1 MHSEPSTTAPRPGVR
16 KDEKFDLGDACY
28 LKSDPSRV
36 GYVFRTPYD
45 VDEHEPLAGYP
56 IFRLSNLPENDLT
69 SFLKTGVPPKAY
81 VFVWFYPYGYAL
93 VHEDDL
99 RLIDRPFMLGMG
111 VKRHMDDTMTG
122 VIISSTSR
130 CILEPIAFQPT
141 DPITGEYLPVKLTQK
156 LFGDRDDF
164 MTPEEQDTEA
174 SPSLLFDVPQSE
186 LTGYEEFAEDDFI
199 VYRQKLGVIR
209 AIEHDAVLLL
219 PNSEVVSPLS
229 PAALELPLCADPK
242 VTLSMP
248 ETKCRDLGN
257 GQLVR
262 TMYTEDIQP
271 GQSVLIDPSN
281 LYRNK
286 LSAEYRGQSI
296 RAHMLAAPIEDIHI
310 DWLCPN
316 VFSSKPRESGP
327 NSEVL
332 RLSTLQGNAVRCDFI
347 QPSSEKSL
355 TSGCE
360 SMLAIGERVR
370 FRDLAAAA
378 TKYPGCRHLR
388 PDQTFGHDLDIF
400 RIVSTKTEAVVRWQ
414 DGSCTTE
421 ATISLRRFDASEG
434 HLWPGKYVVLK
445 EGVVA
450 MSESPPGPSHS
461 RAKDKPQMLK
471 VGVVQ
476 AVDNREQIASVRWFR
491 NSGVEL
497 VYKGSA
503 LDPRSS
509 LGQLEEAITKVSVYE
524 LTTFPAFNRSLN
536 DLVILAP
543 STIDQTAISPSH
555 AQESISSTTKSFAHN
570 TFSRYENYLQS
581 IKSAMVES
589 EWFKKTTT
597 IRAPRLRRRYSIQSD
612 ESTLPVDFVGKIVAM
627 DLNGE
632 ITVRLPGQNNCRDI
646 RVPLERIMMVIPSD
660 DQIPNDSLNS
670 PYGGPLDQN
679 SSDGEWDTE
688 DESGG
693 SVNSDE
699 LTPPCRTADIES
711 LEEVTTTSKSDVQFN
726 SSQLPCERIF
736 LADDAST
743 PIVRFSAPTSC
754 PSSFA
759 VFEDSPPS
767 NHYFINRTYSGS
779 LSTCMKRLQKE
790 YEVLKSS
797 LPSGIF
803 ARTWES
809 RMDLMRVMMI
819 GPEGTPYEHAPF
831 VIDFC
836 FTPDFPSQPPLAFF
850 HSWTNGQG
858 RINPNL
864 YEDGKICLSIL
875 GTWPTRNPDESWIPG
890 RSTVLQILVSIMGL
904 VLVKAPF
911 YNEAGYEILASEDN
925 KRVESLQYTER
936 VFIMTRR
943 FILQALQNPIHGLTD
958 VLFWYYLPDSSPNCP
973 QLLER
978 VIKEAV
984 QMIQHSSGTPPDG
997 DCRKPMASEFLPR
1010 LSLGAVV
1017 VLRKHVNALQ
1027 KIELDI
1033 QSSQSS

>member
-1 MHSEPSTTAPRPGVR
+1 
-16 KDEKFDLGDACY
+16 
-28 LKSDPSRV
+28 
-36 GYVFRTPYD
+36 
-45 VDEHEPLAGYP
+45 
-56 IFRLSNLPENDLT
+56 
-69 SFLKTGVPPKAY
+69 
-81 VFVWFYPYGYAL
+81 
-93 VHEDDL
+93 
-99 RLIDRPFMLGMG
+99 MLGMA
-111 VKRHMDDTMTG
+111 VKRHMDDTTTG
-122 VIISSTSR
+122 IIISSTLS
-130 CILEPIAFQPT
+130 CTLEPIAFQPI

-164 MTPEEQDTEA
+164 MTPEESNTEA
-174 SPSLLFDVPQSE
+174 SPTLLFDVPKSE

-229 PAALELPLCADPK
+229 TAALELPLCADPK
-242 VTLSMP
+242 VTISMP

-257 GQLVR
+257 GQVVR

-271 GQSVLIDPSN
+271 GQSVLIDPLN

-286 LSAEYRGQSI
+286 LSAEYRGRSI

-316 VFSSKPRESGP
+316 VFSSKPQECGP
-327 NSEVL
+327 NREVL
-332 RLSTLQGNAVRCDFI
+332 RLSTLQGNAVKCDFA
-347 QPSSEKSL
+347 QPSGEESL
-355 TSGCE
+355 ASGCE

-370 FRDLAAAA
+370 FRDPADAA
-378 TKYPGCRHLR
+378 TKYPGYQHL
-388 PDQTFGHDLDIF
+388 PSDQTFGHDLNIF
-400 RIVSTKTEAVVRWQ
+400 RIASTKTEAVVRWQ

-421 ATISLRRFDASEG
+421 ASISLRRYHAPED

-445 EGVVA
+445 DGVVTVT
-450 MSESPPGPSHS
+450 ESPPGPSHS
-461 RAKDKPQMLK
+461 RATDTLRVQK

-476 AVDNREQIASVRWFR
+476 AVDNREQIASVRWYR
-491 NSGVEL
+491 NPRVEL
-497 VYKGSA
+497 ICKGSA
-503 LDPRSS
+503 LGPHSS
-509 LGQLEEAITKVSVYE
+509 LGHLEETTTTVSVYE
-524 LTTFPAFNRSLN
+524 LATFPAFNRSLN

-555 AQESISSTTKSFAHN
+555 EQESIISSPTKSFTHN
-570 TFSRYENYLQS
+570 TFLRYAHYLHS

-612 ESTLPVDFVGKIVAM
+612 ESTLSVHFVGKIVAM

-632 ITVRLPGQNNCRDI
+632 ITVRLPGHNSCRDI

-660 DQIPNDSLNS
+660 DQIPNDSLIS
-670 PYGGPLDQN
+670 PYEGNLDEN
-679 SSDGEWDTE
+679 SSDSEWDTE
-688 DESGG
+688 DESDG
-693 SVNSDE
+693 SLNSEE
-699 LTPPCRTADIES
+699 LTSPSRATDIGS
-711 LEEVTTTSKSDVQFN
+711 LEEVTTTSKPEFQFDR
-726 SSQLPCERIF
+726 SQLPSERVPV
-736 LADDAST
+736 AGDTST
-743 PIVRFSAPTSC
+743 PIVYITAPTSC
-754 PSSFA
+754 PPNFA
-759 VFEDSPPS
+759 VLEDPPPS
-767 NHYFINRTYSGS
+767 NHYFITRTYSGS
-779 LSTCMKRLQKE
+779 LRTCMKRLQKE
-790 YEVLKSS
+790 YEVLQSS

-803 ARTWES
+803 VRTWES
-809 RMDLMRVMMI
+809 RMNLMRVMMI

-836 FTPDFPSQPPLAFF
+836 FTPDFSRQPPLAFF
-850 HSWTNGQG
+850 HSWTDGQG

-890 RSTVLQILVSIMGL
+890 KSTVLQILVSIMGL

-911 YNEAGYEILASEDN
+911 YNEAGYELLASEDN

-936 VFIMTRR
+936 AFIMTRK
-943 FILQALQNPIHGLTD
+943 FILQALQNPICGLTD
-958 VLFWYYLPDSSPNCP
+958 VLFWHYLPDSSSNRP
-973 QLLER
+973 QLLKR

-984 QMIQHSSGTPPDG
+984 QMIQHSSSTSPNG
-997 DCRKPMASEFLPR
+997 DCQKPMASEFLPR

-1017 VLRKHVNALQ
+1017 MLKRHVAALQ
-1027 KIELDI
+1027 KLESNV
-1033 QSSQSS
+1033 QSSQSPQITG